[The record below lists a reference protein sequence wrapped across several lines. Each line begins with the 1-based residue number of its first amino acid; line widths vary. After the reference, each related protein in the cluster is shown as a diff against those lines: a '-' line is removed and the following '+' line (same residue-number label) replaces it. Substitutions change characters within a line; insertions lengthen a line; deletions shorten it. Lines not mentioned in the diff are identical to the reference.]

1 MNKVI
6 LGLVAA
12 GVATVTGFFMLS
24 PDAVDA
30 IKNGPDGEVTV
41 INPEPPEIVKEGYS
55 GTSSK
60 VIGKQ
65 GSFTGGN
72 DKMIIVSPEPQKIV
86 KEGYSKPYEASAS
99 HNAIPDPTP
108 GQVPHAKPHAKP
120 MLVPDKMI
128 EPKPSEQAIPTVN
141 VKKAIQI
148 IEKEVET
155 VDIKLKALEKEIK

>member
-41 INPEPPEIVKEGYS
+41 INPEPSKIVKEGYS

-60 VIGKQ
+60 VVATQ

-72 DKMIIVSPEPQKIV
+72 DKMIVVSPEPQKIV

-108 GQVPHAKPHAKP
+108 GQHPDASP
-120 MLVPDKMI
+120 MASPVLVPKTQMGKFID
-128 EPKPSEQAIPTVN
+128 
-141 VKKAIQI
+141 
-148 IEKEVET
+148 
-155 VDIKLKALEKEIK
+155 DLEAVIRDYREAE